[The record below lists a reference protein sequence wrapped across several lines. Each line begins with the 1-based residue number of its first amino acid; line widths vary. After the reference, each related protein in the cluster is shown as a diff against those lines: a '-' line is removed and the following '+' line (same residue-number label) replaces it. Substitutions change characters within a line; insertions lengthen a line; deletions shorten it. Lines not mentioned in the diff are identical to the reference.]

1 MKKSNIILS
10 IFNVILSIALIIMIF
25 LYFNM
30 RESSKKGLESTLKS
44 AEEVYE
50 LNKKVQELEE
60 ELEQYKNPSITT
72 TVANSVN
79 TNKVTST
86 EPYIPDEMNVADP
99 RDNSGVKAS
108 DVKIEYDIDK
118 VKIEILKDTITNSSV
133 EILITDN
140 NENNGGWGKSYRIQK
155 KENGKW
161 NDLKPIQDLVFEEIA
176 FLLDEN
182 NQLKQKINWK
192 KFYGEL
198 EKGTYR
204 IVKPIYNNG
213 YIDLYSDEFEIK

>member
-10 IFNVILSIALIIMIF
+10 IFNVILSIALIAMIL
-25 LYFNM
+25 LYLNAVKI
-30 RESSKKGLESTLKS
+30 SKNNLESQLT
-44 AEEVYE
+44 AANEVFE
-50 LNKKVQELEE
+50 LNKRVQELEE

-86 EPYIPDEMNVADP
+86 EPYIPDGMNVADP
-99 RDNSGVKAS
+99 SDNSGVKAS

>member
-10 IFNVILSIALIIMIF
+10 IFNVILSIALIIIIL
-25 LYFNM
+25 LYLNAVKI
-30 RESSKKGLESTLKS
+30 SKNNLESQLT
-44 AEEVYE
+44 AANEVFE

-72 TVANSVN
+72 TVTNTVN

-86 EPYIPDEMNVADP
+86 EPYIPDGMQVADP
-99 RDNSGVKAS
+99 NYKGEIKAS
-108 DVKIEYDIDK
+108 DVEIDYDLNK
-118 VKIEILKDTITNSSV
+118 VKIEVLKDTITNTYA

-140 NENNGGWGKSYRIQK
+140 NGRSWGESYRIQVK
-155 KENGKW
+155 KNSKW
-161 NDLKPIQDLVFEEIA
+161 EEVAPISDLNFIEIGYN
-176 FLLDEN
+176 LDEN
-182 NQLKQKINWK
+182 NQFKQKIKWERL
-192 KFYGEL
+192 YGEL

-204 IVKPIYNNG
+204 IVKPIYLNE